1 MSVGLGCCIVQNRVM
16 VRVDA
21 QLLYDDSLILYP
33 FVKETFDDVLS
44 EDWRL
49 EVFYLVWIS
58 DQPIREYC
66 FPREAKRELSSLV
79 IVEHFI
85 SCQ

>member
-49 EVFYLVWIS
+49 EVFYLVGIS
-58 DQPIREYC
+58 D
-66 FPREAKRELSSLV
+66 
-79 IVEHFI
+79 
-85 SCQ
+85 